1 MNKVRVQLGE
11 KEYTVVTER
20 DEAYVRDCAD
30 RINYEMTGLRTGNAG
45 MRVSDA
51 ALLCAMN
58 FLDELGQVQ
67 LDCDQLKR
75 QLKECFEESARQR
88 GQLDELEKTVA
99 KLTQEL
105 EEKKAQL
112 ARKGGRKS
120 APASQGAQAPDEG
133 EPAKE

>member
-1 MNKVRVQLGE
+1 MSTKSASDVRE
-11 KEYTVVTER
+11 KEQNGVDVVATE
-20 DEAYVRDCAD
+20 
-30 RINYEMTGLRTGNAG
+30 NAT
-45 MRVSDA
+45 S
-51 ALLCAMN
+51 LPT
-58 FLDELGQVQ
+58 Q
-67 LDCDQLKR
+67 QLKR